1 MMLYLM
7 IRNAAAICLLALGGI
22 AAASPPGFE
31 ALKDSDWPWWRGPAR
46 NGVANAGQDI
56 PTEWSD
62 QKNIA
67 WSVDI
72 PGRGNGSPIAVGN
85 RVYLATCNEESGSQS
100 VLCVDRATGAKVW
113 EAVVHATGAMRKNE
127 RSTGAS
133 TTPACDGRRVYINF
147 ANSGAVFTTALDLQG
162 QQVWQ
167 TKICDYSIH
176 QGYGS
181 SPALYEKFVFVT
193 VDTKGG
199 GAVAALDHDNGK
211 IIWKRERPS
220 DPNYPSPIILNVAG
234 RDQLLLTGCNLIS
247 SFEPRTGK
255 TIWEVEGATTEC
267 VTSTVTDGKH
277 VYSSG
282 GYPRNHISAVLAD
295 GSKKI
300 VWQNEE
306 RVYVPSMICHDGF
319 LYAVLDAGIAACWK
333 SDTGEEQWKTRLG
346 GNFSASLVLVGDRIY
361 ATNES
366 GETSVFR
373 ASPDKLDLIGKN
385 QLGEEAFSTPAV
397 CGNQIFMRYAVMQDG
412 KRQEKLA
419 CIMNR

>member
-1 MMLYLM
+1 MPLLSTF
-7 IRNAAAICLLALGGI
+7 RNAFLICLTGLGCLAS
-22 AAASPPGFE
+22 ASPPGFE
-31 ALKDSDWPWWRGPAR
+31 ALKDSDWPWWRGPFR
-46 NGVANAGQDI
+46 NGVAIASPDV

-67 WSVDI
+67 WSVEI

-85 RVYLATCNEESGSQS
+85 RIYLATCDEVAGSQS
-100 VLCVDRATGAKVW
+100 ILCLDRATGKKVW
-113 EAVVHATGAMRKNE
+113 DKVVHATGAMRKNE

-133 TTPACDGRRVYINF
+133 TTPASDGRRIYVNF
-147 ANSGAVFTTALDLQG
+147 ANSGAVFTTALDLEGKQL
-162 QQVWQ
+162 WQ

-181 SPALYEKFVFVT
+181 SPALFEKFVYVT

-199 GAVAALDHDNGK
+199 GAVAALDQSTGE
-211 IIWKRERPS
+211 IIWKRDRPS
-220 DPNYPSPIILNVAG
+220 DPNYPSPVIFKIAG

-247 SFEPRTGK
+247 SFEPRTGE

-295 GSKKI
+295 GSMNI
-300 VWQNEE
+300 VWQNDE
-306 RVYVPSMICHDGF
+306 RVYVPSMICHDGH

-333 SDTGEEQWKTRLG
+333 SDTGEEKWKTRLG
-346 GNFSASLVLVGDRIY
+346 GNFSASLVQVGDRIF
-361 ATNES
+361 ATNET
-366 GETSVFR
+366 GETSIFR
-373 ASPDKLDLIGKN
+373 ATPDKLDLVSKN
-385 QLGEEAFSTPAV
+385 QLGDETFATPAI
-397 CGNQIFMRYAVMQDG
+397 CGNQILIRYAVLVDG

-419 CIMNR
+419 CIMKL